1 MQTPQVIGVVII
13 ILQDSLSNKY
23 RAKTY
28 NIHAVLTLPLNLTI
42 IAALIC
48 PRLMKILDETLTVLL
63 WFQ

>member
-42 IAALIC
+42 AALIC